1 MKKKNLKSDDAI
13 DFNKENILKDD
24 IENEE
29 NQALIY

>member
-1 MKKKNLKSDDAI
+1 MKKKNLKSDDVI